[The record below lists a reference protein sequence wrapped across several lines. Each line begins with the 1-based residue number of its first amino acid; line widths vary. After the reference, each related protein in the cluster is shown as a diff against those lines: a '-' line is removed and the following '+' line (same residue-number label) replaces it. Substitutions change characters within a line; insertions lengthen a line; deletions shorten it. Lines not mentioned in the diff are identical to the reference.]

1 MVSTRMQGEEADR
14 PYRGAMVSTRMQ
26 GEAADRPNGGRHSPR
41 PRGSNQ
47 RSSEVIRGH
56 PRSSEVIRGHPRSSE
71 VIRGSSEVIRGH
83 QRSSEV
89 ISGNQTRT
97 AAARAA
103 LRESSSLLCRASAKA
118 RVAFCCSTSCD
129 ARCWARCTSSSTKLI
144 LSAIA
149 SAISS
154 EGRSRAS
161 MALWSA
167 AVALARACGEKGGRR
182 RGEHLHAC
190 GEGEGPAWHV
200 PGVMKGAI
208 SGNQRAINDT
218 HLE

>member
-1 MVSTRMQGEEADR
+1 MVGTRMQGKEADR
-14 PYRGAMVSTRMQ
+14 PYRGAMVSTCMQ
-26 GEAADRPNGGRHSPR
+26 GEAADRPYGGRHSPR
-41 PRGSNQ
+41 PRGSN
-47 RSSEVIRGH
+47 
-56 PRSSEVIRGHPRSSE
+56 PR
-71 VIRGSSEVIRGH
+71 SSEVIRGH

-89 ISGNQTRT
+89 IRGHQKQSVAIRRT

-167 AVALARACGEKGGRR
+167 AVALARACGGKGGRR

-218 HLE
+218 RLE